1 MRIPLTVMATA
12 AVATTLAGM
21 SVAGC
26 GNRSNSPTPASGS
39 GATTTHAAIS
49 DYTKLL
55 IKASDIKAPDAFTAG
70 PATKDPNG
78 NQGATTTFTDQDHS
92 HSIIDTIQI
101 LLDPEATANALDSAK
116 AIHRESLRTKAL
128 NAEVGVGGVTIS
140 GLSEDHTKGV
150 TVLLFTEGKALVTM
164 EFDGPS
170 YALAPPEFVTEIGQ
184 KQDEAIKKGL
194 GG

>member
-1 MRIPLTVMATA
+1 MRIPLTVMATT
-12 AVATTLAGM
+12 AVVTTLAGM
-21 SVAGC
+21 SVGGC
-26 GNRSNSPTPASGS
+26 GSEPNSSTPASGS
-39 GATTTHAAIS
+39 STTTRASIS
-49 DYTKLL
+49 DYTTLL
-55 IKASDIKAPDAFTAG
+55 IKATDIKAPDAFTAG

-78 NQGATTTFTDQDHS
+78 NQGATVTFTDQDHS

-140 GLSEDHTKGV
+140 GLSEDHSKGV

-170 YALAPPEFVTEIGQ
+170 YALAPPEFVTEVGQ

>member
-1 MRIPLTVMATA
+1 MRIPLTVMATT
-12 AVATTLAGM
+12 AVVTTLVGM
-21 SVAGC
+21 SIAGC
-26 GNRSNSPTPASGS
+26 GSHSNSPTPASGS
-39 GATTTHAAIS
+39 STTTHASIS
-49 DYTKLL
+49 DYTTLL
-55 IKASDIKAPDAFTAG
+55 IKATDIKAPDAFTAG
-70 PATKDPNG
+70 PATKDPDG
-78 NQGATTTFTDQDHS
+78 NQGATITFTDQDHS

-101 LLDPEATANALDSAK
+101 LLDAEATANALDSAK

-140 GLSEDHTKGV
+140 GLSEDHSKGV

-170 YALAPPEFVTEIGQ
+170 YALAPPEFVTEVGQ

>member
-1 MRIPLTVMATA
+1 MRIPLTVMATT
-12 AVATTLAGM
+12 AVVTTLAGM

-26 GNRSNSPTPASGS
+26 GSHSNSSKPASGS
-39 GATTTHAAIS
+39 STTTRPPIS
-49 DYTKLL
+49 DYTTLL
-55 IKASDIKAPDAFTAG
+55 IKANDIKAPDAFTAG

-78 NQGATTTFTDQDHS
+78 NQGATITFTDQDHS

-101 LLDPEATANALDSAK
+101 LLDAEATANALDSAK

-140 GLSEDHTKGV
+140 GLSEDHSKGV

-170 YALAPPEFVTEIGQ
+170 YALAPPEFVTEVGQ